1 MVKNI
6 IPDNI
11 YLFMYTMREYK
22 RFSFTSAEHALTDDY
37 DEVAYAEINIKLMLL
52 RKYGNNR
59 ENVFV
64 EKVII
69 SALEVFPEKDEVLTD
84 ILKKYNEV
92 INLQIEQILPDGTK
106 LSLYRTI
113 EDVMY
118 GLFLH
123 ADKDKIH
130 RLRETDEKLRFTCV
144 RKYVEDL
151 EKVLF
156 MLYACLSDYNELFFE
171 EIKKDRATVVYLGDK
186 DENNQQMINVPY
198 WTNLYGHD
206 ADEKELAKIKS
217 EWNADEIEIQLK
229 CTIFLEELKKEKIS
243 YEIMDKLIFSTTKK
257 DWGNFLEAREFYLTI
272 PDPGISSKVRF
283 NDEHTMAYVRIHPN
297 VTGAF
302 VIQTPHI
309 ITDVYEIAL
318 VKRNGFEDW
327 RIYSLGGHLD
337 SYIIKNKT

>member
-1 MVKNI
+1 
-6 IPDNI
+6 
-11 YLFMYTMREYK
+11 
-22 RFSFTSAEHALTDDY
+22 
-37 DEVAYAEINIKLMLL
+37 MLL

-217 EWNADEIEIQLK
+217 ECNADEIEIQLK
-229 CTIFLEELKKEKIS
+229 CTIFL
-243 YEIMDKLIFSTTKK
+243 
-257 DWGNFLEAREFYLTI
+257 
-272 PDPGISSKVRF
+272 
-283 NDEHTMAYVRIHPN
+283 
-297 VTGAF
+297 
-302 VIQTPHI
+302 
-309 ITDVYEIAL
+309 
-318 VKRNGFEDW
+318 
-327 RIYSLGGHLD
+327 
-337 SYIIKNKT
+337 